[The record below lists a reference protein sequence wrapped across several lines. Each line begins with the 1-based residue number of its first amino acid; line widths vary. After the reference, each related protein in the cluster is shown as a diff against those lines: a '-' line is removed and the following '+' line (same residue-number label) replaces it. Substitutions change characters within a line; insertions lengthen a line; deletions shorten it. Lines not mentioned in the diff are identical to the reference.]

1 MKFAKTL
8 IAAAALAASFAAGAQ
23 VTGTLGG
30 GTGNFLS
37 LSGGAAPVGPAQ
49 VQACAVGTPCTLGG
63 ALGTIVGGS
72 TLTGDANFAD
82 AEAFAS
88 NGGLFG
94 GRFLAAGPSL
104 GQPSLLTFN
113 SAVSYISFLWGSPD
127 LYNQLTVTS
136 SNGIVQT
143 FDIGGTHGPIT
154 PTNINLMFSSS
165 NGSQSFSQYVQFVAA
180 AGTTI
185 TSLMFNN
192 SPSVNAFEVANFS
205 ITRAV
210 PEPET
215 YALMLAG
222 LGALGFISRRRKRV

>member
-1 MKFAKTL
+1 MKFYKTL
-8 IAAAALAASFAAGAQ
+8 IAAAALTASMAAGAQ

-30 GTGNFLS
+30 GTGNFLA
-37 LSGGAAPVGPAQ
+37 LSGGAAPVGSPPVYSCTA
-49 VQACAVGTPCTLGG
+49 ATPCTLGG
-63 ALGTIVGGS
+63 SVGTIVGGA

-82 AEAFAS
+82 ADAFAS

-94 GRFLAAGPSL
+94 GKFLAAGPTL
-104 GQPSLLTFN
+104 GQPSLLTLAG
-113 SAVSYISFLWGSPD
+113 AVSYISFLWGSPD
-127 LYNQLTVTS
+127 LYNLLTVTT
-136 SNGIVQT
+136 SNGIART
-143 FDIGGTHGPIT
+143 FDIGGTHAGAT
-154 PTNINLMFSSS
+154 NLMFSST
-165 NGSQSFSQYVQFVAA
+165 NGNQSFSQYVQFVAA

-185 TSLMFNN
+185 SSLLFNN
-192 SPSVNAFEVANFS
+192 DPSVNAFETANFS

>member
-1 MKFAKTL
+1 MKFVKTL
-8 IAAAALAASFAAGAQ
+8 IAAAALTASMAAGAQ
-23 VTGTLGG
+23 VTGSLGG
-30 GTGNFLS
+30 STSNFLT
-37 LSGGAAPVGPAQ
+37 LSGGTAPVGPAQ

-63 ALGTIVGGS
+63 AALGTIVGGS

-82 AEAFAS
+82 ADAFVA

-94 GRFLAAGPSL
+94 GRFLAAGPAL
-104 GQPSLLTFN
+104 GQPSLLTLN
-113 SAVSYISFLWGSPD
+113 SPVSYISFLWGSPD
-127 LYNQLTVTS
+127 LYNLLTVTS
-136 SNGIVQT
+136 SNGTVQT
-143 FDIGGTHGPIT
+143 FDTRGTHAGA
-154 PTNINLMFSSS
+154 TNLNFAVS
-165 NGSQSFSQYVQFVAA
+165 NGSQSFAQYVQFVAA

-185 TSLMFNN
+185 SSLMFNN
-192 SPSVNAFEVANFS
+192 IPSDNAFEVANFS

>member
-23 VTGTLGG
+23 VTGSLGG

-37 LSGGAAPVGPAQ
+37 LSGGAAPVGVPP
-49 VQACAVGTPCTLGG
+49 VNACTAVSPCTLGG
-63 ALGTIVGGS
+63 TVATIVGGS

-94 GRFLAAGPSL
+94 GKFLAAGPSL
-104 GQPSLLTFN
+104 GQPSTLSFTSGVN
-113 SAVSYISFLWGSPD
+113 YISFLWGSPD
-127 LYNQLTVTS
+127 LYNLLTVTS
-136 SNGIVQT
+136 SNGTVQS
-143 FDIGGTHGPIT
+143 FDVRGTHAGAT
-154 PTNINLMFSSS
+154 SLNFASFSG
-165 NGSQSFSQYVQFVAA
+165 NQSFSQYVQFVAT

-185 TSLMFNN
+185 SSLLFTND
-192 SPSVNAFEVANFS
+192 PSINAFEVANFS
-205 ITRAV
+205 VVRAV